1 MRVIL
6 QAVGWVKSFKEGY
19 RDAEIPDPTVPT
31 GRLAELAAQP
41 LPQLAADLF
50 GACFAP
56 GTDGWT
62 KGLSQSAAGQEF
74 LKSQGWEGD
83 QPHVADALMAEA
95 FQLLEHRSL
104 IALHFA
110 EGGSTVHL
118 HWYVTRV
125 GRAAAQAGDVLAK
138 LQG

>member
-1 MRVIL
+1 M
-6 QAVGWVKSFKEGY
+6 GWIKSFKEGY
-19 RDAEIPDPTVPT
+19 QNAEIPDPTVAA
-31 GRLAELAAQP
+31 GRLAEIAAQP

-56 GTDGWT
+56 GMDGWT
-62 KGLSQSAAGQEF
+62 KGLSQSTAGQEF
-74 LKSQGWEGD
+74 LKAQGWQGD

-110 EGGSTVHL
+110 EGGATVHL
-118 HWYVTRV
+118 HWYITRS
-125 GRAAAQAGDVLAK
+125 GRVAAQANDVLAQ
-138 LQG
+138 LER